1 MSSAKSFHE
10 TFYGTPTEDETRRR
24 RGKKRHN
31 KAAKEEPQNEVAV
44 IGVHY
49 RSFDDDSLA
58 AFVNSATALVPWNG
72 DPKLLIDRYD
82 VRHLL
87 QDLTGIRRRRARPPS
102 PDATKEELDYERYRD
117 VEGLENPSPPEGMSF
132 SLLCVLP
139 DLLLRWYSWMLRWCQ
154 VNPVVPVCPSRRMLT
169 LGAVVPSFDL
179 EFWKM
184 PFSKTF
190 VVRVYSRTTIIKLL
204 LDGSEL

>member
-10 TFYGTPTEDETRRR
+10 TFYGTPTEDESRRR
-24 RGKKRHN
+24 RGKKRH
-31 KAAKEEPQNEVAV
+31 KKGVKEEPPQNEVAV

-49 RSFDDDSLA
+49 RSFDDDSMA

-72 DPKLLIDRYD
+72 DSKLLIDRYD

-117 VEGLENPSPPEGMSF
+117 VEGLENPSPHEGMSF
-132 SLLCVLP
+132 SLLCLLP
-139 DLLLRWYSWMLRWCQ
+139 DLLLCWYSWMLRWCQ
-154 VNPVVPVCPSRRMLT
+154 IKNYFFHVCPSPKKLP
-169 LGAVVPSFDL
+169 LGAVVP
-179 EFWKM
+179 
-184 PFSKTF
+184 
-190 VVRVYSRTTIIKLL
+190 II
-204 LDGSEL
+204 